1 MGLIERWRGLEP
13 KHDDTT
19 TTCQTLAT
27 IAVLHELITYGH
39 SLFNRIPDLNFDASS
54 LVDQGTLIGVKT
66 VVENWCSGPRQ
77 LPLPEMTL
85 CGFSYYTVHVNASVR
100 ACTMTYQACLR
111 HGAVLSDEAEYAWR
125 FYSPLNSRLH
135 HFTSSLV

>member
-1 MGLIERWRGLEP
+1 MGLIERWNGLEP
-13 KHDDTT
+13 NHDDTA

-54 LVDQGTLIGVKT
+54 LVDQGTSVSVKT
-66 VVENWCSGPRQ
+66 AVENWCSGPRQ
-77 LPLPEMTL
+77 PPLPEMAL
-85 CGFSYYTVHVNASVR
+85 RGFSYYTVHVNASVST
-100 ACTMTYQACLR
+100 CTVTYQACLR

-125 FYSPLNSRLH
+125 LAILQH
-135 HFTSSLV
+135 LKL